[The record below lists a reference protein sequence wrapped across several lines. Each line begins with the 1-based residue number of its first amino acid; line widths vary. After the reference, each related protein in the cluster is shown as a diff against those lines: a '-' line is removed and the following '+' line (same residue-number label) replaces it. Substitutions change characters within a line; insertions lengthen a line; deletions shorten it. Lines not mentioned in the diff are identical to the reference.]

1 MAEKSSNKPPNVFV
15 KPVPMKL
22 FAAWEVDKTTPNC
35 IPRQCTFTLTRLTL
49 LKPVAGDVTSVLVA
63 VKMQSSKRTLRSNDI
78 LVPNS
83 GLLDTELDLTFSLQ
97 YPHYLKGGGNKL
109 HVILQR
115 RKRYKNRAMLG
126 YKTIATGVIN
136 MTEVLQRPLERDLE
150 LISEEKEK
158 VDIIGRIQVE
168 SLSSQPVE
176 QEDHERQKHPL
187 FPGAD
192 VERSADYTDDD
203 DDSSSNDDGSDS
215 EAVVED
221 GAGHPNGAIRR
232 RRSSQ
237 MRKRNIK
244 QKFIALL
251 KKFRVQGAE
260 AFDTEH
266 YPEELEQELMHKNP
280 REIEDLLFDDL
291 DEFSDSGPEADDLS
305 ISATPKPS
313 LRPFFSSSTLVPLEA
328 EKSQSEKLSDDSL
341 RKGESDSAQDTG
353 TEQEY
358 YDTPASTTG
367 SPPKMTPDERKSLSD
382 KEAKEKKSK
391 LFARERHTSTSKD
404 KRISS
409 QKESRDKGSVDKTYN
424 IKDTES
430 SPRKSVVD
438 QLARI
443 FPTDESIPE
452 KLVLVDAGGHPG
464 GHGVALVLQATQQN
478 WVVTAGTGPDLRA
491 AVTALVTKIQ
501 KFCNCNSKPPSTIR
515 IGVVGPDAF
524 VTSVLRLYVEQF
536 TSKPPEWQTYVRFFI
551 IPLGTSAVARYL
563 ASVDNC
569 YAAQF
574 VEPSWKDLV
583 EHVSDDSTAAEAQEL
598 MDRVVN
604 YLTNANAVVH
614 LPVAEVMVTYRE
626 KSSYDESQ
634 QVFIPFISDVKIGM
648 MEGAAASV
656 DYEDGSVTLGG
667 SPPTASHM
675 EKAREN
681 TTPPNS
687 PSISNTI
694 INSGAGN
701 CAASGP
707 IQTSS
712 QPSEAMDLQLDY
724 WTVPLRGDLGKKGE
738 SSKFTLKMAFR
749 TLQVSRLPSIGET
762 LGASLTLSYVTK
774 EKKQK
779 IMRLGKKKERE
790 TDKES
795 RYQVVEGV
803 HRLIC
808 SCKNVQVPLKVT
820 VDSVDWTGVKFFQLT
835 SQWQTHIKYF
845 PVGLYIV
852 PEHGPGH

>member
-1 MAEKSSNKPPNVFV
+1 MAEKSSNRPSNVSV

-35 IPRQCTFTLTRLTL
+35 IPRQCTFTLTRLVL
-49 LKPVAGDVTSVLVA
+49 IKPVGGDVTSVIVA

-78 LVPNS
+78 PVPNS
-83 GLLDTELDLTFSLQ
+83 GLLDSELDLTFSLQ

-136 MTEVLQRPLERDLE
+136 MSEVLQRPLGRDLE
-150 LISEEKEK
+150 LMSEEKEK
-158 VDIIGRIQVE
+158 VDAIGRIRVE
-168 SLSSQPVE
+168 ALSSQPVE
-176 QEDHERQKHPL
+176 QEDPDRQKHPH
-187 FPGAD
+187 FANAD
-192 VERSADYTDDD
+192 AERSADYTDDE
-203 DDSSSNDDGSDS
+203 DDSSSNDEGSDS

-221 GAGHPNGAIRR
+221 GAGHTNGALRR

-280 REIEDLLFDDL
+280 REIEDLLFDELDDL
-291 DEFSDSGPEADDLS
+291 SDSGPEADDIS
-305 ISATPKPS
+305 ISSTPKPS
-313 LRPFFSSSTLVPLEA
+313 LRPFFSTSTLVPLET
-328 EKSQSEKLSDDSL
+328 EKSHSEKHSDDSL

-358 YDTPASTTG
+358 YDTPASTG
-367 SPPKMTPDERKSLSD
+367 SPPKMTPEERKSSSD
-382 KEAKEKKSK
+382 KETKEKKSK
-391 LFARERHTSTSKD
+391 LFARERHTSTSKE
-404 KRISS
+404 KRAPS
-409 QKESRDKGSVDKTYN
+409 QKEQREKGSIDKSTSL
-424 IKDTES
+424 KDTES

-438 QLARI
+438 QLACI

-452 KLVLVDAGGHPG
+452 RIVLVDAGGHPG
-464 GHGVALVLQATQQN
+464 GHGVALALQAATQQS

-491 AVTALVTKIQ
+491 SVSTLVNKIQ
-501 KFCNCNSKPPSTIR
+501 KFCNCNSKPPPVIR
-515 IGVVGPDAF
+515 VGVVGPDSF
-524 VTSVLRLYVEQF
+524 VTSVLRLYVEHF
-536 TSKPPEWQTYVRFFI
+536 SSKPPEWQHYVRFFI
-551 IPLGTSAVARYL
+551 IPLGTSAIARYL

-569 YAAQF
+569 YTAQF
-574 VEPSWKDLV
+574 VEPSWKELV
-583 EHVSDDSTAAEAQEL
+583 DHTSDDSTSLESQEL

-604 YLTNANAVVH
+604 YLSSANAVLQ
-614 LPVAEVMVTYRE
+614 LPVAEVMATYKE
-626 KSSYDESQ
+626 KSSDEESL

-648 MEGAAASV
+648 MEGTATSV
-656 DYEDGSVTLGG
+656 DYEDGSVALSG
-667 SPPTASHM
+667 SPPSTSLM

-687 PSISNTI
+687 PCISNTI
-694 INSGAGN
+694 INSGGGN
-701 CAASGP
+701 CAP
-707 IQTSS
+707 PVPTPTTP
-712 QPSEAMDLQLDY
+712 QPTESMDLQLDY
-724 WTVPLRGDLGKKGE
+724 WTLPLRMEQGKRGE
-738 SSKFTLKMAFR
+738 SNKFTLKQAFR
-749 TLQVSRLPSIGET
+749 SLQVSRLPSIGET
-762 LGASLTLSYVTK
+762 LGASLTLSYVIK

-795 RYQVVEGV
+795 RCQVVEGV

-808 SCKNVQVPLKVT
+808 SCKNVQAPLKVA
-820 VDSVDWTGVKFFQLT
+820 VDGVDWNGVKFFQLT